1 MKYLLDTNACIG
13 FMTGRARGV
22 LERLTSVPSSD
33 VAVCSVVKAELFY
46 GAAKSVSPE
55 RALAT
60 QREFLE
66 QFISLRFDDRA
77 AEVAGRVRADLDAKG
92 TPVGPYD
99 LQIAAIALAGGLTL
113 VTRNVREFGRVEGL
127 AVEDWESP
135 A

>member
-13 FMTGRARGV
+13 FMTGRSRGV
-22 LERLTSVPSSD
+22 LERLSSVPPSD

-46 GAAKSVSPE
+46 GAAKSVDPE

-66 QFISLRFDDRA
+66 QFISLSFDDRA
-77 AEVAGRVRADLDAKG
+77 AEVAGSVRADLDAKG

-113 VTRNVREFGRVEGL
+113 ITRNVREFGRVEGL
-127 AVEDWESP
+127 TVEDSESP